1 MPRLFYSLDCCDSS
15 EPEIASYASAWPEP
29 DEQAIQNELKE
40 QVGSLVNRAL
50 RQKLTHRETKVIQRR
65 FGLLGQPE
73 SSRTEVS
80 KQLGLSRQRIAQVA
94 GKALVKLRQV
104 AYGQLTDFE

>member
-1 MPRLFYSLDCCDSS
+1 
-15 EPEIASYASAWPEP
+15 
-29 DEQAIQNELKE
+29 
-40 QVGSLVNRAL
+40 
-50 RQKLTHRETKVIQRR
+50 
-65 FGLLGQPE
+65 GQPE